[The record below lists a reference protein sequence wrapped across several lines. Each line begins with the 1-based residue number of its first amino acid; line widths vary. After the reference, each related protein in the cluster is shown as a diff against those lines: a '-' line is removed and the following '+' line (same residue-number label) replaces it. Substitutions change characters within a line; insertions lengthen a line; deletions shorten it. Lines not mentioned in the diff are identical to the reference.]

1 MPSPFPGMDPFI
13 ESQQWSDFHA
23 TIVPLFRE
31 MIAPALSDRYVC
43 TVEKYVYLLAED
55 DSIRRMISPDVNVIV
70 EDKSYE
76 LEVHRTIGSQSV
88 ATLEPQVLKL
98 PSLPQTEL
106 KYLTIRDR
114 EGGEIITVIEL
125 LSPVNKSRGEG
136 QQEYLRKRTE
146 FVRSPAH
153 IVEIDLLRGGVR
165 LPFDDPLPPADF
177 LASVARSERRPDAD
191 VYSWQLR
198 DPLPTI
204 PIPLRGDDD
213 DVALDLQAAFTRVY
227 DAAQYFKLLKYDR
240 PVRPKLSPDDE
251 QWVQSCVRQWRNTRK

>member
-1 MPSPFPGMDPFI
+1 MASPFPGMDPFI

-31 MIAPALSDRYVC
+31 MIAPALGERYVC

-55 DSIRRMISPDVNVIV
+55 DSITRQVSPDVNVI
-70 EDKSYE
+70 EE
-76 LEVHRTIGSQSV
+76 LQTFERSAPRSIGSQSV

-98 PSLPQTEL
+98 SAPPQTEL
-106 KYLTIRDR
+106 KYLMIRDR

-204 PIPLRGDDD
+204 PIPLRADDGD
-213 DVALDLQAAFTRVY
+213 VPLDLQAAFTRVY

-240 PVRPKLSPDDE
+240 PVLPRLSADDE
-251 QWVQSCVRQWRNTRK
+251 QWVQTCIRQWRSARQ